1 MLVTAFWGCLGDQGS
16 GTNNYKGP
24 RRGKGIETWP
34 SAFSKYCFKK
44 KTKFLV
50 RHLGRLPEEQKQGL
64 LVATNGSLV
73 AHGYTKKVLGTADDW
88 GYLGGPEVAQGNHNR
103 SVKKKAERALQAWF
117 CAILSRRKKEEKE
130 GKRSVG
136 GDSLGRFT
144 EQIKGGCMWATTGC
158 PS

>member
-1 MLVTAFWGCLGDQGS
+1 VRLKKNNKPKEERNLGHRRLGRKLHKHKLDPSLVTAFWGCLGDQGS

-73 AHGYTKKVLGTADDW
+73 AHGYTKKVLGTADD
-88 GYLGGPEVAQGNHNR
+88 
-103 SVKKKAERALQAWF
+103 
-117 CAILSRRKKEEKE
+117 
-130 GKRSVG
+130 
-136 GDSLGRFT
+136 
-144 EQIKGGCMWATTGC
+144 
-158 PS
+158 

>member
-1 MLVTAFWGCLGDQGS
+1 MLVCGSLKYSMWRTLSYSARLDEPAAGKVLVTAFWGCLGDQGS

-73 AHGYTKKVLGTADDW
+73 AHGYTKKVLGTADD
-88 GYLGGPEVAQGNHNR
+88 
-103 SVKKKAERALQAWF
+103 
-117 CAILSRRKKEEKE
+117 
-130 GKRSVG
+130 
-136 GDSLGRFT
+136 
-144 EQIKGGCMWATTGC
+144 
-158 PS
+158 